1 MNVKIKT
8 SLQRKEEL
16 NMLISSD
23 MIGKIINDEIHN
35 TNFWNETIKHVSNPD
50 KMKNF

>member
-16 NMLISSD
+16 MMLISSD

-35 TNFWNETIKHVSNPD
+35 KIFEMKQSNMFQILIK
-50 KMKNF
+50 